1 MQMLNRAL
9 PIKLD
14 KDDYMLWRT
23 QMENMIYANDFEDHS
38 EGLTVIMLAVIQKQ
52 QAMVK
57 RIQNLFF
64 GEDLTEW
71 SSVGF
76 TPHLLQKLWDK

>member
-1 MQMLNRAL
+1 MQMLNHAL

-14 KDDYMLWRT
+14 KDNYMLWIT
-23 QMENMIYANDFEDHS
+23 QMENLIYAN
-38 EGLTVIMLAVIQKQ
+38 GLKIMLKVLQFVLQKQ

-57 RIQNLFF
+57 QIQNLFF
-64 GEDLTEW
+64 SKDLTEW

-76 TPHLLQKLWDK
+76 TPHLFQKLWDKE